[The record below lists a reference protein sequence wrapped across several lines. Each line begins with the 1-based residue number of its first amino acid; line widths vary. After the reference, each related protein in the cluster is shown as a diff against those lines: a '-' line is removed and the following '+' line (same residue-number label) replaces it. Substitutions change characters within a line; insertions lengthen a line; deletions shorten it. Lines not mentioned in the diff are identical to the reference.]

1 MQTWCE
7 KIDCRN
13 QVRSKLNMENI
24 NSWNDIKW
32 TIVDQTVF
40 RLQLRIYKAATE
52 KKLEKMYKLQ
62 KTLVSSKFAKYLAVG
77 RVTQDNAGGI
87 TSPKEKFDLANK
99 LLLKQTGIPKIEDRA
114 KQMLAYLAM
123 SPQWEAHLEANS
135 YGFKP
140 GRSVQDAMEAVFLG
154 IAKKPKWVLDAYI
167 SKCFDGNQA
176 SIYFR

>member
-62 KTLVSSKFAKYLAVG
+62 KTLVSSKFAKYAAV
-77 RVTQDNAGGI
+77 RKVTQDNTGKKTPGVDQKLI
-87 TSPKEKFDLANK
+87 TSPKA
-99 LLLKQTGIPKIEDRA
+99 
-114 KQMLAYLAM
+114 
-123 SPQWEAHLEANS
+123 SVNS
-135 YGFKP
+135 TRTIAQAWSARFTAFPPSAIGAEP
-140 GRSVQDAMEAVFLG
+140 LSV
-154 IAKKPKWVLDAYI
+154 
-167 SKCFDGNQA
+167 
-176 SIYFR
+176 